1 MPENAW
7 LELSQYRIKNAEE
20 TLETAELLYE
30 NQRYKDRINRSYY
43 VIFHAMRA
51 VLALEGA
58 DYKKHSGVIARF
70 REGYIKPGILPVE
83 LSDIIGQASLIRNQS
98 DYEDFFLASA
108 EEAKEQLA
116 NAKAF
121 LEEIQRYLLIAYESA
136 YKGTR

>member
-1 MPENAW
+1 MPENNW
-7 LELSQYRIKNAEE
+7 LELSKYRIQNAEE
-20 TLETAELLYE
+20 TLEAAKLLCE
-30 NQRYKDRINRSYY
+30 HQSYKDSINRSYY

-58 DYKKHSGVIARF
+58 DYKKHSGVIAHF
-70 REGYIKPGILPVE
+70 REKYIKPGILPVE

-116 NAKAF
+116 NAKVF
-121 LEEIQRYLLIAYESA
+121 LEEIQCYLLTAYESA
-136 YKGTR
+136 HEETR